1 MISVYK
7 LKSRFQNL
15 LRPVCR
21 TLAHRG
27 ITPNQITW
35 AGILLSL
42 LSGVWI
48 ALMPESRWPL
58 LWLPLALLL
67 RMALNA
73 VDGMLAREHSL
84 QSRAGALL
92 NEAGDVASDAFLYL
106 PFALLP
112 GVSAHLVSVTVVLA
126 GLTEVVGLAA
136 VGIGAPRGYQG
147 PMGKSDRALVFGVLA
162 FLLGAGI
169 QAGRW
174 ADLLLVLVILLLLYT
189 VWNRASA
196 ALKEPSP

>member
-1 MISVYK
+1 
-7 LKSRFQNL
+7 
-15 LRPVCR
+15 
-21 TLAHRG
+21 
-27 ITPNQITW
+27 
-35 AGILLSL
+35 
-42 LSGVWI
+42 
-48 ALMPESRWPL
+48 MPESRWPL